1 MLLSYEPILVILTY
15 ISIISYSKLVTSGRY
30 FNKGVKALDA
40 PDIGH
45 VVRETPDRIVVFG
58 GGDERYDIPIS
69 EVQQVGANVLIGLK
83 MYDIVTKYK
92 VSRQESLPSSR
103 HDPWTGRDR
112 IDLAAYEKEYPKS
125 LFNKGVRAKNEDHV
139 GHVMKETNDKIVIF
153 GESNYRFDISKS
165 KIIAAGRNVIL
176 DMDFPEIF
184 RYQVDRNAPL
194 PTGEPVE
201 KLNEEAYPDEEQQ
214 KQDKS
219 PSLSHQQQPQHRQ
232 RQEGENNDVKE
243 GNNQSTTLTTK
254 SITDMIMGIDHSKNK
269 LPNVIPG
276 SQIVD
281 TETLVS
287 QTQDRMWKALKGN
300 YRYDSSLKDSQHFL
314 LNYVNSKLSL
324 VIMYA
329 DLVGS
334 TNMTMTLPVDKMA
347 TIIRAFT
354 FEMTSTVRSYGGY
367 VLKYVGDAIIA
378 FFPSGY
384 NKLLAC
390 DKAVQCAK
398 SMITVIKNGI
408 NPILNQSDY
417 PELAIKIGIDEGENV
432 IVQYGHDSS
441 SLIDILG
448 YSMSITAKIT
458 SLTNPNKITV
468 GKDVYDVLHPEIRDK
483 LVEVE
488 QDTRNWKYTDRQTGK
503 LYKLY
508 TLR

>member
-1 MLLSYEPILVILTY
+1 M
-15 ISIISYSKLVTSGRY
+15 TSGKY

-45 VVRETPDRIVVFG
+45 VVRETPEKIIVFG

-69 EVQQVGANVLIGLK
+69 EIQQVGANVLIGLK

-92 VSRQESLPSSR
+92 VSRQELLPTSR
-103 HDPWTGRDR
+103 QDPWTGRDR
-112 IDLAAYEKEYPKS
+112 IDLATYEKEYPKS

-139 GHVMKETNDKIVIF
+139 GHVMKETEDKIVIF

-184 RYQVDRNAPL
+184 KYQVDRNAPL

-201 KLNEEAYPDEEQQ
+201 KINEEAYPSGEYPDKLHKQEQEQ
-214 KQDKS
+214 EQDMRTNS
-219 PSLSHQQQPQHRQ
+219 GLSHSYQQQQQHRQ
-232 RQEGENNDVKE
+232 KGEDNDYKQD
-243 GNNQSTTLTTK
+243 NRSATSTTE

-269 LPNVIPG
+269 LPPVITSG
-276 SQIVD
+276 LQIVD
-281 TETLVS
+281 AETLVS
-287 QTQDRMWKALKGN
+287 QTQDRMWKALEGH
-300 YRYDSSLKDSQHFL
+300 YRYDSSLKDSQDFL
-314 LNYVNSKLSL
+314 FTYVNSKVSL
-324 VIMYA
+324 VIIYA

-334 TNMTMTLPVDKMA
+334 TNMTMTLPVDMMA

-408 NPILNQSDY
+408 NPILNQYDY
-417 PELAIKIGIDEGENV
+417 PELAVKIGIDEGKNV
-432 IVQYGHDSS
+432 IVQYGHDLS

-458 SLTNPNKITV
+458 SLTNPNKIAI
-468 GKDVYDVLHPEIRDK
+468 GKDVYDLLHPEIRNK
-483 LVEVE
+483 FVEVK
-488 QDTRNWKYTDRQTGK
+488 QDIENWKYTDRQTGK
-503 LYKLY
+503 FYKLY
-508 TLR
+508 TLQDNGN

>member
-1 MLLSYEPILVILTY
+1 M
-15 ISIISYSKLVTSGRY
+15 TSGKY

-45 VVRETPDRIVVFG
+45 VVRETPDKIVVFG

-83 MYDIVTKYK
+83 MYDLVTKYK
-92 VSRQESLPSSR
+92 VDRKEPLPTSRK
-103 HDPWTGRDR
+103 DPWTSPASN
-112 IDLAAYEKEYPKS
+112 IDLGTYEKEYPKS
-125 LFNKGVRAKNEDHV
+125 LFKKGVRAKNEDDV
-139 GHVMKETNDKIVIF
+139 GHVMKETDDKIVVF
-153 GESNYRFDISKS
+153 GQSNYRFDIPKS
-165 KIIAAGRNVIL
+165 HIIAAGRNVIL

-184 RYQVDRNAPL
+184 KYQVDRNAPL

-214 KQDKS
+214 EQ
-219 PSLSHQQQPQHRQ
+219 HQQQPQHGQ
-232 RQEGENNDVKE
+232 RQEGENNGVKE
-243 GNNQSTTLTTK
+243 DNQSATLITD
-254 SITDMIMGIDHSKNK
+254 SITNMIMGIDHSKNK
-269 LPNVIPG
+269 LPTVIPG

-287 QTQDRMWKALKGN
+287 QTQDRMWKALKGH
-300 YRYDSSLKDSQHFL
+300 YRYDASLKDSQRFL
-314 LNYVNSKLSL
+314 FNYVNSKLSL

-354 FEMTSTVRSYGGY
+354 YEMTSTVRSYGGY

-398 SMITVIKNGI
+398 SIITVIKNRI

-417 PELAIKIGIDEGENV
+417 PELAVKIGIDEGENV
-432 IVQYGHDSS
+432 IVQYGNDLS

-448 YSMSITAKIT
+448 YSMRITAKIN
-458 SLTNPNKITV
+458 SLTKPNKITV
-468 GKDVYDVLHPEIRDK
+468 GKDVYDVLHPEIRNK
-483 LVEVE
+483 LVEVK
-488 QDTRNWKYTDRQTGK
+488 QDTRSWKYTDRQTGE

-508 TLR
+508 TLQGYSN

>member
-1 MLLSYEPILVILTY
+1 M
-15 ISIISYSKLVTSGRY
+15 TSGKY

-69 EVQQVGANVLIGLK
+69 EVQQVGANVLIGLR

-92 VSRQESLPSSR
+92 VSRQELLPTSR
-103 HDPWTGRDR
+103 QDPWTGRDR
-112 IDLAAYEKEYPKS
+112 IDLATYEKEYPKS

-139 GHVMKETNDKIVIF
+139 GHVMKETDDKIVIF

-184 RYQVDRNAPL
+184 KYQVDRNAPL

-201 KLNEEAYPDEEQQ
+201 KINEEAYPFGDYPDKWPKQEQQ
-214 KQDKS
+214 QQDLNKES
-219 PSLSHQQQPQHRQ
+219 GLSRPHQQQRQHVQKR
-232 RQEGENNDVKE
+232 EGENNDGTE
-243 GNNQSTTLTTK
+243 EDNQSTALITE
-254 SITDMIMGIDHSKNK
+254 SITDMIMGIDHSKNM
-269 LPNVIPG
+269 LPTVIPG

-281 TETLVS
+281 SETLVS
-287 QTQDRMWKALKGN
+287 QTQDRMWKALKGH
-300 YRYDSSLKDSQHFL
+300 YRYDASLKDSQRFL

-408 NPILNQSDY
+408 NPILNQADY
-417 PELAIKIGIDEGENV
+417 PDLAVKIGVDEGENV
-432 IVQYGHDSS
+432 IVQYGHDLS

-458 SLTNPNKITV
+458 SLTKPNKITV
-468 GKDVYDVLHPEIRDK
+468 GKEVYDVLHPEIRKK
-483 LVEVE
+483 LVEVKL
-488 QDTRNWKYTDRQTGK
+488 DTRSWKYTDRQTGK

-508 TLR
+508 TLQGYGN